1 MEGCIQSL
9 TDDLDIELS
18 VEHSIIF
25 LKCTLKHETII
36 SKKKLVKMIAYE
48 SSVLRKTPVNLS
60 GYSEKGSFW
69 LVYTLKNYLYN
80 IFESESNTS
89 TC

>member
-9 TDDLDIELS
+9 TDDLDIYFS
-18 VEHSIIF
+18 VKHSIIF

-36 SKKKLVKMIAYE
+36 SKKKLVKVIAYL
-48 SSVLRKTPVNLS
+48 SSMLQETPVNLS

-69 LVYTLKNYLYN
+69 TV
-80 IFESESNTS
+80 
-89 TC
+89 

>member
-9 TDDLDIELS
+9 TDDLDMELS
-18 VEHSIIF
+18 AKHSIIF

-36 SKKKLVKMIAYE
+36 SKKKLVKIIAYE
-48 SSVLRKTPVNLS
+48 SSVLQKTPVNLS

-69 LVYTLKNYLYN
+69 PV
-80 IFESESNTS
+80 
-89 TC
+89 